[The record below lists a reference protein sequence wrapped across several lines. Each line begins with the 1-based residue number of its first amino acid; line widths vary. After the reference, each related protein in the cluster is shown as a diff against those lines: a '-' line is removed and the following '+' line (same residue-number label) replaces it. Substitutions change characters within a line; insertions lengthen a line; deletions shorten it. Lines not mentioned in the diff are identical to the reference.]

1 MKNEAES
8 LPHRTYAIFM
18 LIAWGLSSL
27 LVLAAN
33 IVVDPLW
40 YHQGNLITGKN
51 FGFDERQ
58 AKLNRLLQRPSEFNC
73 LIFGSS
79 RTTLLPASA
88 FAPYRCFNLS
98 FSGGQV
104 EEFIA
109 FSEYLNEFGLRPHLI
124 VVGVDGFNFMADGR
138 DPLSIPDFVMHKQPA
153 PGMLRTYLSVD
164 SLSMSWRTLRADA
177 GRLRYYDRNFD
188 AVISVNAPAFRP
200 RRSLDGEGLRRVD
213 TEARRKRGYGPDN
226 ATLFGKLATAFPGAR
241 SIAYVPPISAWH
253 VRAMEQNGTLESYVE
268 ALHAA
273 ARHFPAFV
281 DFSIPS
287 LVTWRTD
294 NTYDGSHYTP
304 SVNRRIA
311 QIVLAP
317 ENPEWGLNVNHVDR
331 ADYLKRYR
339 SALAEFDKVNG
350 MLEVSQ

>member
-1 MKNEAES
+1 MKDNTDFT
-8 LPHRTYAIFM
+8 PHRTYAIYM
-18 LIAWGLSSL
+18 LLAWVLSSL

-40 YHQGNLITGKN
+40 YHQGNLVTGKN

-58 AKLNRLLQRPSEFNC
+58 AKLNRLLRNPSDFNC

-79 RTTLLPASA
+79 RTTLLPATA

-109 FSEYLNEFGLRPHLI
+109 FSEYLRELGVHPELI

-138 DPLSIPDFVMHKQPA
+138 DPQSIPDFVMHRLPA
-153 PGMLRTYLSVD
+153 PGMLQTYLSVD
-164 SLSMSWRTLRADA
+164 SLALSWRTIRDDA
-177 GRLRYYDRNFD
+177 GRPRYYDRNFD
-188 AVISVNAPAFRP
+188 AVIGTNAPAFRP
-200 RRSLDGEGLRRVD
+200 LRSLDAEGLRRVD
-213 TEARRKRGYGPDN
+213 TEARRKRGYKPDN
-226 ATLFGKLATAFPGAR
+226 ADLFGKLATVFPDAR

-253 VRAMEQNGTLESYVE
+253 VRAMAQNGTLESYLE
-268 ALHAA
+268 ALHAT
-273 ARHFPAFV
+273 ARHFPVFI

-287 LVTWRTD
+287 SVTWRTD
-294 NTYDGSHYTP
+294 NTYDGSHYAP
-304 SVNRRIA
+304 AVNRRIA

-317 ENPEWGLNVNHVDR
+317 ENPEWGLNVNHLDKTQYV
-331 ADYLKRYR
+331 KQYR
-339 SALAEFDKVNG
+339 SALAEFDKVNA

>member
-1 MKNEAES
+1 MTDKAES
-8 LPHRTYAIFM
+8 PPHRAYAICM
-18 LIAWGLSSL
+18 LVVWSLLSL

-33 IVVDPLW
+33 IAVDPLW
-40 YHQGNLITGKN
+40 YQQGNLITGKN

-58 AKLNRLLQRPSEFNC
+58 AKLNRLLKRPSEFNC

-104 EEFIA
+104 EDFIA
-109 FSEYLNEFGLRPHLI
+109 FSEYLKEFGPHLQLI

-138 DPLSIPDFVMHKQPA
+138 DPPSIPDFVAQKQPS
-153 PGMLRTYLSVD
+153 PGMLQTYLSVD
-164 SLSMSWRTLRADA
+164 SLSMSWRTLRDDA
-177 GRLRYYDRNFD
+177 GRPRYYDRNFD
-188 AVISVNAPAFRP
+188 AVIGANAPAFRP
-200 RRSLDGEGLRRVD
+200 RRSLDGEGLRRAD
-213 TEARRKRGYGPDN
+213 NEARRQRGYRPDN
-226 ATLFGKLATAFPGAR
+226 SILFGKLAAAFPGAR

-268 ALHAA
+268 ALHAT
-273 ARHFPAFV
+273 ARHFPVFI

-287 LVTWRTD
+287 PVTWRTD

-311 QIVLAP
+311 QIMLAP
-317 ENPEWGLNVNHVDR
+317 EEPEWGLNVNLVDK

-339 SALAEFDKVNG
+339 NALAEFDSVNA